1 MCAPHP
7 IDPATANIR
16 PPALAPI
23 ETAVPPEEEATT
35 EHTED
40 ALAALADEMHAKCEE
55 LFGGARLG
63 QWAAALLID
72 SYADRI
78 ERALGI
84 QPKPKTDRRT
94 DGQTAGPADGGNAL
108 DACGYR
114 VLKDE
119 PFVFDMALE
128 TPFEGA
134 GIRAMLSTYED
145 REHYGSVFVRN
156 ARGLGWDIGVFF
168 HDMGRFV
175 AKKLLRTLAIEV
187 RKAYCHRG
195 QKIRKR
201 AIARA
206 IARRQ
211 AAETA
216 GPSDRQTLRPSDRP
230 TAVEAAHA

>member
-16 PPALAPI
+16 PPAPAPI
-23 ETAVPPEEEATT
+23 ETAVPEEDSNT
-35 EHTED
+35 ETQRHGD
-40 ALAALADEMHAKCEE
+40 AELAALADEMHAKCEE

-84 QPKPKTDRRT
+84 QPKPRS
-94 DGQTAGPADGGNAL
+94 AGPADGGNAL

-114 VLKDE
+114 VEHDE
-119 PFVFDMALE
+119 LSGHFAFSLE

-134 GIRAMLSTYED
+134 TIQAGMAPAGDTYRRWDCCVRVLNCRGQGWTVRAE
-145 REHYGSVFVRN
+145 
-156 ARGLGWDIGVFF
+156 F
-168 HDMGRFV
+168 HDMGCHV
-175 AKKLLRTLAIEV
+175 AKRLLRTLAIEV
-187 RKAYCHRG
+187 RRAYCHRG

-201 AIARA
+201 SIARA
-206 IARRQ
+206 IARK
-211 AAETA
+211 
-216 GPSDRQTLRPSDRP
+216 
-230 TAVEAAHA
+230 EAAHA

>member
-7 IDPATANIR
+7 IDPATAKIR

-35 EHTED
+35 EHTEHTEN

-84 QPKPKTDRRT
+84 QPKPKTDKPT

-114 VLKDE
+114 VEEDT
-119 PFVFDMALE
+119 PAGRFAFTLE

-134 GIRAMLSTYED
+134 SIQAGMAPRGD
-145 REHYGSVFVRN
+145 YGRYWAVTVRVLN
-156 ARGLGWDIGVFF
+156 NRGLGWYVRAEFE
-168 HDMGRFV
+168 DMSRHV
-175 AKKLLRTLAIEV
+175 AKRLLRSLALEM
-187 RKAYCHRG
+187 RKAYCQRG
-195 QKIRKR
+195 KKIRKR

-206 IARRQ
+206 IARK
-211 AAETA
+211 
-216 GPSDRQTLRPSDRP
+216 
-230 TAVEAAHA
+230 EAAHA

>member
-7 IDPATANIR
+7 IDPANL
-16 PPALAPI
+16 LAPI
-23 ETAVPPEEEATT
+23 ETAVPPGWEEDSNT
-35 EHTED
+35 ETRRLGDTED
-40 ALAALADEMHAKCEE
+40 ALAALADEMHAKSEE

-63 QWAAALLID
+63 QRAAAMLID

-84 QPKPKTDRRT
+84 QPMPK
-94 DGQTAGPADGGNAL
+94 GAGAPDGNAL

-145 REHYGSVFVRN
+145 RQHYGSVFVHN
-156 ARGLGWDIGVFF
+156 ARGLGWDIGVFY
-168 HDMGRFV
+168 HDMGRSV
-175 AKKLLRTLAIEV
+175 AKRLLRTLAIEV
-187 RKAYCHRG
+187 SRAYCHRG

-211 AAETA
+211 AE
-216 GPSDRQTLRPSDRP
+216 
-230 TAVEAAHA
+230 EAARA